1 MLLLL
6 SLIHGPDGLESAI
19 LKITGKISL
28 VIKSLLFQRMLKIL
42 VAICQND
49 KQKIDYFPKKE
60 ALDDCY
66 FQNSSF

>member
-1 MLLLL
+1 MKKFNFRKDTCLGSDCLYLLWKLL
-6 SLIHGPDGLESAI
+6 SW
-19 LKITGKISL
+19 KIVNFLL
-28 VIKSLLFQRMLKIL
+28 VILT
-42 VAICQND
+42 ND